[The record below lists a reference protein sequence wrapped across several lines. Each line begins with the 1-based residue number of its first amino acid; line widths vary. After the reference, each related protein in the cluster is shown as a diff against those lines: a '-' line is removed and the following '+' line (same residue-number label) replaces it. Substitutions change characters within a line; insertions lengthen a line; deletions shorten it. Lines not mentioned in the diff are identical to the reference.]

1 MKEIKVYVDELP
13 KSCWDCFCQ
22 DNENGRC
29 KILEKYTDYVPKDC
43 PLIDI
48 KTHDRELIRQVCEKI
63 IKFINELAWEDIQY
77 DAFQSTIGEFSG
89 STSAIPRYAK
99 KYFKLWKEMFNDDLE
114 EIQKEFEDGK

>member
-29 KILEKYTDYVPKDC
+29 KILKKYTDYVPKDC

-48 KTHDRELIRQVCEKI
+48 KTHNRELVNEVCEKI
-63 IKFINELAWEDIQY
+63 IRLA
-77 DAFQSTIGEFSG
+77 
-89 STSAIPRYAK
+89 
-99 KYFKLWKEMFNDDLE
+99 KLQNNDNFYIMTGCIIDEIRKEYE
-114 EIQKEFEDGK
+114 K